1 MEKLREE
8 LKLNGE
14 NEATLKLINNVKNYI
29 REQQKNKKVV
39 DDEVQMKKEPEIEM
53 EIK

>member
-14 NEATLKLINNVKNYI
+14 NEATLNLINNVKNYI
-29 REQQKNKKVV
+29 REQQKNKII
-39 DDEVQMKKEPEIEM
+39 DDEQEIKKEPEIEM